1 MWALRVWTTGPGGVR
16 RTARGRE
23 RALKTNAI
31 FSWDLPSLVLKASPS
46 DPAGEGRETSG
57 SQCLILPRSH
67 TADPSSEAAARAFG
81 QGRSDKPALRAYTS
95 VTCFF
100 YFCLPRGPVP
110 SCLRDSDTEAT
121 HSPVGHAWKLFP
133 GGWTWTSRALGSRR
147 DPQSGLGVADISDL
161 RGYVAEECWGVLGSG
176 EKGTEGPRG
185 TPTGA
190 LLSVTHF

>member
-1 MWALRVWTTGPGGVR
+1 MWILRVWTTGPGGVR

-121 HSPVGHAWKLFP
+121 HSPGGSCVEAVSWGLDLDLASSGVSPRSSVRVG
-133 GGWTWTSRALGSRR
+133 
-147 DPQSGLGVADISDL
+147 SGRHFRLAGL
-161 RGYVAEECWGVLGSG
+161 RGRGMLGCAGIWG
-176 EKGTEGPRG
+176 KGYRRP
-185 TPTGA
+185 
-190 LLSVTHF
+190 